1 MKIVYY
7 KFYRF
12 FRFVNIQLRKIRKI
26 CFSKAEVSIVFFRRN
41 KRQFNCDISSVE
53 PCSFPAGWRVP
64 KLWWYLT
71 GQTGQVVYV
80 EEFGVKEMRRR
91 SIVTD
96 SNSGG
101 GTIATI
107 GSLLCL

>member
-1 MKIVYY
+1 MGKISAT
-7 KFYRF
+7 FH
-12 FRFVNIQLRKIRKI
+12 
-26 CFSKAEVSIVFFRRN
+26 
-41 KRQFNCDISSVE
+41 CDNSSVE
-53 PCSFPAGWRVP
+53 PCSFPVGWRVP

-71 GQTGQVVYV
+71 GPTGQVVYV

-101 GTIATI
+101 GTIATM
-107 GSLLCL
+107 GSVLTLPSNGMIS